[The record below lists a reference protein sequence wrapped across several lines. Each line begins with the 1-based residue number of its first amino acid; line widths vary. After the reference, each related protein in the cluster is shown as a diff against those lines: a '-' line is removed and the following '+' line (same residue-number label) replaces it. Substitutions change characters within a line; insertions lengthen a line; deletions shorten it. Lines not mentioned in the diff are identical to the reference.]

1 MAKFNDKISTLI
13 NSQLPDFVVDDHPQ
27 FVQFLK
33 TYYQFM
39 ESAML
44 QVTSIESTDGITLEN
59 ETGLKDNLLLDGSKI
74 TSERTQ
80 QDQGD
85 KIIYEDSSFGKFTI
99 GETITG
105 LVSKAT
111 AKVIAED
118 LSNGKIYIS
127 AQDKFALNEIIT
139 GNDSNAQAV
148 INDYRPNP
156 VNTVQDLINFRDP
169 DKVISNFLTKF
180 RDEFLKTI
188 PENLAIGLDKRNLIK
203 NIKSMYR
210 LKGTQAGHELFFR
223 ILFNQISET
232 FYPRSQ
238 MLRVSDGQWDS
249 QKVLR
254 SIVVIG
260 DTTNLVGRTITGSS
274 TGATA
279 VVESVKKFIIAN
291 KEVTEFVLNIN
302 SMTGTFNIGEEITG
316 TASDTDDFFIKAN
329 VTGIP
334 GRKTIT
340 NDGNLYSTADFL
352 TVTGGGTGA
361 DIAINDIGPG
371 GVSEII
377 IDTPGSGYSVGD
389 KLVFDNTGTQGVNA
403 EGFVSVV
410 NGGISGES
418 GTGAEHIIM
427 EDETGRGDQYSGSKI
442 VMEPATNTDLNDITD
457 IFLINQGS
465 GYTSL
470 PKVTITS
477 SGTNANVL
485 ANGTEI
491 GRVIGL
497 KTNELGEGYQNS
509 PSPTIKF
516 RNCLLLTNK
525 SGNFNANDTITGGTS
540 GATGTLASYDADTNL
555 LKVRDLTTNFVLN
568 ETITSTSSG
577 TATITRLDIASA
589 TIAVVPVADT
599 DGKFLNEDGYISEQT
614 MKVQDSKYYQDFS
627 YVLKV
632 GQSINDWRDSFKKTM
647 HTAGF
652 YFTGQVDLVNR
663 LSLKVRAPITG
674 VISGAIDTPLFNVLN
689 VLFTTVFGRRL
700 GTVDDGTTL
709 RPNSHTEGYI
719 DAGDDYKETFGTNQR
734 DITLK
739 REPIEIRYLS
749 RKRAVI
755 DGVQVNQGYAY
766 AGPKFGTLNK
776 YANTL
781 FGINAGGSKI
791 TFKELSGVKINGTR
805 TSLDGRGAIFLATS
819 NPDGQLLK
827 TNFAIPTQFAA
838 SQDLFDNTVTNF
850 AQTVL
855 SFDDTTP

>member
-44 QVTSIESTDGITLEN
+44 QVTSIENTDGITLEN
-59 ETGLKDNLLLDGSKI
+59 ETGLQDNLLLDGSKI
-74 TSERTQ
+74 NSERTQ
-80 QDQGD
+80 LDAGD
-85 KIIYEDSSFGKFTI
+85 KIIYEDSSFGKFSV

-105 LVSKAT
+105 LTSKAT
-111 AKVIAED
+111 AKVVAED
-118 LSNGKIYIS
+118 LTNNKIFIS
-127 AQDKFALNEIIT
+127 AQDKFSLNEIIK
-139 GNDSNAQAV
+139 GNTSNAQAV

-156 VNTVQDLINFRDP
+156 VTTVQDLTNFRDP

-188 PENLAIGLDKRNLIK
+188 PETLANGLDKRNLIK

-223 ILFNQISET
+223 ILFNQVSET
-232 FYPRSQ
+232 FYPRTQ
-238 MLRVSDGQWDS
+238 MLRVSDGQWDT

-254 SIVVIG
+254 AITTVG
-260 DTTNLVGRTITGSS
+260 DSTNLVGRTITGSTS
-274 TGATA
+274 AATA
-279 VVESVKKFIIAN
+279 IVESVKKFVIGN
-291 KEVTEFVLNIN
+291 KEVSEFILNIN
-302 SMTGTFNIGEEITG
+302 SMTGTFVINEELSG
-316 TASDTDDFFIKAN
+316 TIDDTDGFFIKATI
-329 VTGIP
+329 TGIP
-334 GRKTIT
+334 GTKTIT
-340 NDGNLYSTADFL
+340 NDGNLYTTGDFL
-352 TVTGGGTGA
+352 TVSGGGTGA
-361 DIAINDIGPG
+361 DIAISDIGSGP
-371 GVSEII
+371 VSEII
-377 IDTPGSGYSVGD
+377 VDNSGTGYSVGD
-389 KLVFDNTGTQGVNA
+389 KLVFDNTGTKGVNA

-418 GTGAEHIIM
+418 GTGAEHILM

-442 VMEPATNTDLNDITD
+442 VMEGATNSDLNDITD
-457 IFLINQGS
+457 IFLINKGS
-465 GYTSL
+465 GYETL

-477 SGTNANVL
+477 SGTNANIL
-485 ANGTEI
+485 AHGTDI

-525 SGNFNANDTITGGTS
+525 SGNFNANDTITGAIS
-540 GATGTLASYDADTNL
+540 GATGTLSSYDADRSL
-555 LKVRDLTTNFVLN
+555 LKVKDLNTNFILN

-577 TATITRLDIASA
+577 SATVARLDVANA
-589 TIAVVPVADT
+589 TVDVVAIADT
-599 DGKFLNEDGYISEQT
+599 DGKFLNEDGYVSEQT
-614 MKVQDSKYYQDFS
+614 MKVQDSLYYQDFS
-627 YVLKV
+627 YVLRV

-647 HTAGF
+647 HTSGF
-652 YFTGQVDLVNR
+652 YFTGQVELQNR
-663 LSLKVRAPITG
+663 LSLRVKAPVAGI
-674 VISGAIDTPLFNVLN
+674 VSGASDTPLFNVLN

-700 GTVDDGTTL
+700 GTVDDGTSL
-709 RPNSHTEGYI
+709 RSDNMSEGLQ
-719 DAGDDYKETFGTNQR
+719 DAGDDYREPFTTNTR
-734 DITLK
+734 DVTLT
-739 REPIEIRYLS
+739 RPPIEISMTS

-755 DGVQVNQGYAY
+755 DGVEVKQGYAY

-776 YANTL
+776 YANTI
-781 FGINAGGSKI
+781 FGVNSGASKI
-791 TFKELSGVKINGTR
+791 NFKELSNIKIQGTR
-805 TSLDGRGAIFLATS
+805 TSLDGRGGIFLATS

-827 TNFAIPTQFAA
+827 TNFAMPTQFAA
-838 SQDLFDNTVTNF
+838 SQDLFDNTVANF
-850 AQTVL
+850 AQTTL